1 MNAAKVI
8 SDSIVGKDFQTV
20 IINNDPY
27 TIYPPTIHRIA
38 GAISCLSSVNVRD
51 CKSFDDVFSF
61 FKDINMQARA
71 LSWMINDDE
80 SLTDK
85 LNKGTFGD
93 VSKALSVAFSLVS
106 TEVFLQA
113 VNLTRN
119 AIQLAAKEKL

>member
-38 GAISCLSSVNVRD
+38 GAISCLSSVNVGD

-80 SLTDK
+80 SLSDK

>member
-61 FKDINMQARA
+61 FKDINMLARA